1 MTDTDKLPS
10 TQYLCLEVLASRRR
24 LGERLWTFP
33 TTVLQALRELEKAG
47 LVSLLHGIEPKTVRA
62 QLTEAGE
69 RAAIDASYS
78 PPNLTLAQ
86 GISTLPA
93 TNDELMAWAKAH
105 GLGLSAGVGAVIS
118 AVRDDL
124 RKLPGGKS

>member
-1 MTDTDKLPS
+1 MIDTDKLPA

-33 TTVLQALRELEKAG
+33 TSVLQALRELEKAG
-47 LVSLLHGIEPKTVRA
+47 LVSLMSGIEPKTVRA
-62 QLTEAGE
+62 WLTEDGE

-78 PPNLTLAQ
+78 PPHLTLAQ
-86 GISTLPA
+86 GIDTLPVG
-93 TNDELMAWAKAH
+93 NDDLMAWARDH

-118 AVRDDL
+118 HIRHDL